1 MMNEMTSLM
10 SKLEMQVAKAA
21 NKMAS
26 RAEEL
31 RGRLSQQVDVLV
43 KEAQDVEKQSES
55 NLVALASE
63 LKTKLDTL
71 ATEVQS
77 SLAKDAQNA
86 HLSVEEI
93 AQDGWDK
100 LESEQTQLTLEITR
114 STEQFR
120 KDLAKLSST
129 ISGRLD
135 SLIDTRNKEL
145 ISLSESILAQ
155 LKESHDSYSV
165 RVAQRFERF
174 EQRMN
179 EETASISSSLER
191 NMRSMV
197 EEIETSLDRAC
208 EKLKNTKF
216 ELEQTVAHT
225 IAVSEIAIAQKAK
238 FLLTE
243 TLLPRLNEQK
253 EIIRTMIADMAK
265 QITDESNSSLD
276 TEVAKLVQGATQ
288 ASEKLKKVA
297 TECVEEVEMTGRGV
311 KTGLEEHF
319 KRASSDLMVRTREV
333 GDKIR
338 ETERRIADS
347 EYALKGLAEA
357 STVDSEPELAE
368 ERNHAV
374 SKLASLKLEA
384 SKQLANS
391 IEQNLEGLD
400 SKGED
405 LFSELSNKRSELTSQ
420 ARDSAESNIGKIR
433 QSLQEAT
440 TAIRTAQEKHME

>member
-1 MMNEMTSLM
+1 
-10 SKLEMQVAKAA
+10 
-21 NKMAS
+21 
-26 RAEEL
+26 
-31 RGRLSQQVDVLV
+31 
-43 KEAQDVEKQSES
+43 
-55 NLVALASE
+55 
-63 LKTKLDTL
+63 
-71 ATEVQS
+71 
-77 SLAKDAQNA
+77 
-86 HLSVEEI
+86 
-93 AQDGWDK
+93 
-100 LESEQTQLTLEITR
+100 
-114 STEQFR
+114 
-120 KDLAKLSST
+120 
-129 ISGRLD
+129 
-135 SLIDTRNKEL
+135 
-145 ISLSESILAQ
+145 
-155 LKESHDSYSV
+155 
-165 RVAQRFERF
+165 
-174 EQRMN
+174 
-179 EETASISSSLER
+179 
-191 NMRSMV
+191 
-197 EEIETSLDRAC
+197 
-208 EKLKNTKF
+208 
-216 ELEQTVAHT
+216 VAHT

-374 SKLASLKLEA
+374 RKLASLKLEA